1 MLESAAN
8 TFLATASDPNS
19 ESIEINASAQAF
31 LKATTESTP
40 AEKQR
45 AIQILS
51 AGFSLDDL
59 MRSGF
64 LAMVCGVLLERGAM
78 PGIAS
83 ASFIS
88 WLEDVLNRQAAGD
101 DWAESAFDQFWPAA
115 IAFFSKD
122 PEARRAAWRLRDAL
136 TPRVETQ
143 DGAFWVH
150 KMLAVLHDESI
161 LVIEPATKLGFVGR
175 MSGVA
180 DNFQLHT
187 LLMGVFPHKN
197 PQFIPRVSEPAL
209 QVARGTGPHQAEE
222 SVKGHWNLCT
232 WRSVL
237 PSLELMQDA
246 SQHWIWGE
254 GIPMDIPVFEGHRV
268 VLLGPASYQ
277 RSWGSSRQFGH
288 LLADIRITQRLAPK
302 EIESWLHTMAVGVQA
317 NPGEGQNQR
326 PEA

>member
-1 MLESAAN
+1 MLESAAR
-8 TFLATASDPNS
+8 TFLATVSDPNS
-19 ESIEINASAQAF
+19 ESDEINTSAQAF
-31 LKATTESTP
+31 LGATTESTP
-40 AEKQR
+40 EEKQR
-45 AIQILS
+45 AVQILA
-51 AGFSLDDL
+51 AGFSLEDS

-64 LAMVCGVLLERGAM
+64 LAMVCGVLLERGAI
-78 PGIAS
+78 PGPAS
-83 ASFIS
+83 TLFLE

-122 PEARRAAWRLRDAL
+122 PEVRRAGWRLRDAL
-136 TPRVETQ
+136 TPRLETQ
-143 DGAFWVH
+143 DGAFWIH
-150 KMLAVLHDESI
+150 KMLAVLHDEPI
-161 LVIEPATKLGFVGR
+161 LVIEPATKLGFIGR

-197 PQFIPRVSEPAL
+197 PQDAPRVSKTAL

-222 SVKGHWNLCT
+222 SVKGYWNLCT
-232 WRSVL
+232 WRSLL

-288 LLADIRITQRLAPK
+288 LFADIQIAQRLSPK
-302 EIESWLHTMAVGVQA
+302 EIEAWLHQMTISLQA
-317 NPGEGQNQR
+317 GRNEASDR
-326 PEA
+326 KPEA